1 METIKEILQNH
12 EVNSNQNVINLG
24 MSNGW
29 LSKKIQLLRS
39 LKNYK
44 VDGSDKEKELGRC
57 YTEYS
62 FIISDNIDQFT
73 VIYSSDSS
81 D

>member
-1 METIKEILQNH
+1 METIKEILQKH

-29 LSKKIQLLRS
+29 LSKKIQLLKLLR
-39 LKNYK
+39 NYI
-44 VDGSDKEKELGRC
+44 VDGSDKENEIGRC

-62 FIISDNIDQFT
+62 FIISDNTDKFT
-73 VIYSSDSS
+73 VIYRSDSS